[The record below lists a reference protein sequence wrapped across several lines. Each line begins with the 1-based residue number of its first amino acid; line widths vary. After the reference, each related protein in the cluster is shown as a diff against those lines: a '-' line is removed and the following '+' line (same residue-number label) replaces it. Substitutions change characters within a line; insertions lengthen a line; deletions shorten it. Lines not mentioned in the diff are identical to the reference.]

1 MALHDGH
8 DFAQISVYGHSKED
22 KKDEKK
28 DDKKPDTTGAK
39 PATTGAKPPA
49 TSQEKAAKNEEKVAG
64 AAATKAVKAVLAGGA
79 EGTAIK

>member
-22 KKDEKK
+22 KKD
-28 DDKKPDTTGAK
+28 DKKP
-39 PATTGAKPPA
+39 ATDSKKADAKPPA
-49 TSQEKAAKNEEKVAG
+49 TTQEKSAKNEEKVAG